1 MNRRGDFIGIFGG
14 TFNPVHFG
22 HLRLAEDVREEFSLG
37 SVIFIPSR
45 VPPHKEI
52 EPGIDPAGRFAMV
65 ERAIRGNPSFRCD
78 DVEIS
83 RGGVSYTID
92 TVEYVYGAYAFAGKP
107 FFIVGSD
114 LLADLDTWK
123 DIGRLLERVRF
134 IALLRGGVSADA
146 ALSLARPLERFLGKG
161 ESIEDHF
168 LFSSGRK
175 IDITSSEIREKVA
188 GGKSIR
194 YLVPD
199 GVLNYIEERGLYR
212 KGQRA

>member
-1 MNRRGDFIGIFGG
+1 MNRRDDTIGIFGG
-14 TFNPVHFG
+14 TFNPIHYG
-22 HLRLAEDVREEFSLG
+22 HLRLAEDVREEFSLD

-45 VPPHKEI
+45 TPPHKEI
-52 EPGIDPAGRFAMV
+52 RPGIDPARRLAMV

-78 DVEIS
+78 DVEIR
-83 RGGVSYTID
+83 RGGVSYTVD

-123 DIGRLLERVRF
+123 DIERLLDRGKF
-134 IALLRGGVSADA
+134 IALLRGGVSADE

-161 ESIEDHF
+161 ETIEDHF
-168 LFSSGRK
+168 LFFSGRK

-199 GVLNYIEERGLYR
+199 GVLSYIEEHGLYR

>member
-1 MNRRGDFIGIFGG
+1 MKRRNDAIGIFGG
-14 TFNPVHFG
+14 TFNPIHYG

-52 EPGIDPAGRFAMV
+52 KPGIGPAERLAML

-78 DVEIS
+78 DVEI
-83 RGGVSYTID
+83 RREGVSYTID
-92 TVEYVYGAYAFAGKP
+92 TVEYVYGAFAFAGKP

-123 DIGRLLERVRF
+123 EIGRLLDRITF
-134 IALLRGGVSADA
+134 IVLLRGGVSADE
-146 ALSLARPLERFLGKG
+146 ALSLARPIERFLGKG
-161 ESIEDHF
+161 ETVGDHF

-199 GVLNYIEERGLYR
+199 GVLSYIEEHGLYG
-212 KGQRA
+212 KG